1 MQQSIKMKS
10 RDVMTIGQASAS
22 SGVPPKTIRY
32 YEELGLVK
40 PAERFANRYR
50 AYDESNVQ
58 TLRFIRR
65 ARELGFSLP
74 EIDKLL
80 GLYRNRRRA
89 SEDVKRLALA
99 HVAELDRKIA
109 ELSRIRDTLTELAR
123 HCRGDQRPECP
134 ILEDLE
140 RSRT

>member
-1 MQQSIKMKS
+1 
-10 RDVMTIGQASAS
+10 
-22 SGVPPKTIRY
+22 VPAKTIRF
-32 YEELGLVK
+32 YEELGLLK
-40 PAERFANRYR
+40 PAERLANGYR

-65 ARELGFSLP
+65 ARDLGFSLP

-80 GLYRNRRRA
+80 ALYRNRRRA

-99 HVAELDRKIA
+99 HVADLDQKIA
-109 ELSRIRDTLTELAR
+109 EFTRIRDTLAELAR
-123 HCRGDQRPECP
+123 HCHGDQRPECP

-140 RSRT
+140 RSPS

>member
-1 MQQSIKMKS
+1 MKS
-10 RDVMTIGQASAS
+10 NEVMTIGQAAAS

-32 YEELGLVK
+32 YEELGLLRPV
-40 PAERFANRYR
+40 ERLANSYR
-50 AYDESNVQ
+50 AYDDSDIQ

-65 ARELGFSLP
+65 ARDLGFSLE

-80 GLYRNRRRA
+80 ALYRNRRRA

-99 HVAELDRKIA
+99 HVTELDHRIA
-109 ELSRIRDTLTELAR
+109 ELIRIRDTLADLAR
-123 HCRGDQRPECP
+123 RCHGDQRPECP

-140 RSRT
+140 RPRP

>member
-1 MQQSIKMKS
+1 MRGKS
-10 RDVMTIGQASAS
+10 AMTIGQAAAS
-22 SGVPPKTIRY
+22 SGVPPKTIRF

-40 PAERFANRYR
+40 PAERLANRYR

-65 ARELGFSLP
+65 ARDLGFPLQ

-80 GLYRNRRRA
+80 ALYRNRRRA

-99 HVAELDRKIA
+99 HVGELDHKIA
-109 ELSRIRDTLTELAR
+109 ELTRIRDTLAELAR
-123 HCRGDQRPECP
+123 RCHGDQRPECP

-140 RSRT
+140 GTRP

>member
-1 MQQSIKMKS
+1 MRAKAGL
-10 RDVMTIGQASAS
+10 TIGQAAAS
-22 SGVPPKTIRY
+22 SGVPPKTIRF
-32 YEELGLVK
+32 YEEVGLVK
-40 PAERFANRYR
+40 PAERLANRYR

-65 ARELGFSLP
+65 ARDLGFSLQ

-80 GLYRNRRRA
+80 ALYRNRRRA

-99 HVAELDRKIA
+99 HVAQLDHKITELT
-109 ELSRIRDTLTELAR
+109 RIRDTRAELAHR
-123 HCRGDQRPECP
+123 CHGDQRPDCP

-140 RSRT
+140 RPLP

>member
-1 MQQSIKMKS
+1 MRAKS
-10 RDVMTIGQASAS
+10 GFTIGQAAAS
-22 SGVPPKTIRY
+22 SGVPPKTIRF
-32 YEELGLVK
+32 YEEVGLVK
-40 PAERFANRYR
+40 PAERLANRYR

-65 ARELGFSLP
+65 ARDLGFSLQ

-80 GLYRNRRRA
+80 ALYRNRRRA

-99 HVAELDRKIA
+99 HVAQLDHKITELT
-109 ELSRIRDTLTELAR
+109 RIRDTLAELAHR
-123 HCRGDQRPECP
+123 CHGDQRPDCP

-140 RSRT
+140 RPRP

>member
-1 MQQSIKMKS
+1 
-10 RDVMTIGQASAS
+10 MTIGQAAAS
-22 SGVPPKTIRY
+22 SGVPPKTIRF

-40 PAERFANRYR
+40 PAERLANRYR

-65 ARELGFSLP
+65 ARDLGFSLQ

-80 GLYRNRRRA
+80 ALYRNRRRA

-99 HVAELDRKIA
+99 HVGELDHKIA
-109 ELSRIRDTLTELAR
+109 ELTRIRDTLADLAR
-123 HCRGDQRPECP
+123 CCHGDQRPECP

-140 RSRT
+140 GPRP